1 MNATTPQNATLAST
15 LTDAFVAHQSA
26 LPGNGDVRQAAAAA
40 FALAGIPTRR
50 TEDYKYIAP
59 DAILKK
65 GFGFR
70 SNPSREFTQTDI
82 DHLRIISSNV
92 CLVFVNGKFSESLSD
107 KHLPEGI
114 SISPLHETAQKN
126 YAIHAS
132 SELDAFVALNTMF
145 NEGGLAIQIAAEKKV
160 AQNIQLV
167 YISCNELAAIHQP
180 RVLIEAGKTSEATII
195 ETFESIG
202 PVKTFCNA
210 VTEVVVAEN
219 ARLHHIRIQ
228 DEGES
233 GHLVHGVFGNV
244 AAKAVYNTHTFT
256 MSGAWVRNN
265 LQIVMNEPTAEA
277 HLFGLYLP
285 DGNQVVDNHTV
296 VDHRVPHCMSNELYK
311 GLIDGKATAVFNGK
325 FFVRKDAQKTNAY
338 QTNRN
343 ILLSDDASMNTKPQ
357 LEIYA
362 DDVKCSH
369 GTSTGRI
376 NEEALFYLQARGIG
390 RESGRKLLMRAFVE
404 EVVNH
409 LEQEEIRT
417 YMDQLLDRKFN

>member
-1 MNATTPQNATLAST
+1 MNATTPQNATLAS
-15 LTDAFVAHQSA
+15 LLMDEFAAHQAALLGNADVREAAASA
-26 LPGNGDVRQAAAAA
+26 LAS
-40 FALAGIPTRR
+40 LGIPTRR

-65 GFGFR
+65 GFKR
-70 SNPSREFTQTDI
+70 SSKPSRELTRTDI
-82 DHLRIISSNV
+82 EHLRIDATNK
-92 CLVFVNGKFSESLSD
+92 CLVFVNGQFNEALSD
-107 KHLPEGI
+107 TQLPEGI
-114 SISPLHETAQKN
+114 SLSLLHQKAHAQ
-126 YAIHAS
+126 YANHANHLS
-132 SELDAFVALNTMF
+132 DAFVALNTMF
-145 NEGGLAIQIAAEKKV
+145 NEGGIALHIAAEKKV
-160 AQNIQLV
+160 EQNIQLV

-180 RVLIEAGKTSEATII
+180 RVLIEAGAGSEATII

-210 VTEVVVAEN
+210 VTEVVVAKN

-233 GHLVHGVFGNV
+233 GHLVHGVFGSV
-244 AAKAVYNTHTFT
+244 AAQAVYNTHTFT

-265 LQIVMNEPTAEA
+265 LQIVMAEPTAEA

-285 DGNQVVDNHTV
+285 EGNQVVDNHTI
-296 VDHRVPHCMSNELYK
+296 VDHRVPNCMSNELYK

-325 FFVRKDAQKTNAY
+325 IFVRKDAQKTNAY

-409 LEQEEIRT
+409 IEQEEIRA
-417 YMDQLLDRKFN
+417 YIDQLLDRKFN